1 MGCVR
6 HAWGWCVR
14 FPCQVVAR
22 ITSGPYRS
30 RLYPVGPIIEPSL
43 IQALYIADATSIGRL
58 FFTGVI
64 NITLIAVSA
73 LSIAFLVWTWR
84 RDRVLVGIVCALF
97 SVNNNF
103 GLLAEYEYIDNNLG
117 GLVIHSASLGLRM
130 TF

>member
-1 MGCVR
+1 MLGVGVFVFLVR
-6 HAWGWCVR
+6 WWLGLHPGLIGLG
-14 FPCQVVAR
+14 F
-22 ITSGPYRS
+22 I
-30 RLYPVGPIIEPSL
+30 LGPIIEPSL

-84 RDRVLVGIVCALF
+84 RDRVLVGIVGALF

-117 GLVIHSASLGLRM
+117 GLDIHSASLGLRV